1 MLIASLDTLLPRRW
15 GNVSRKKGLAVI
27 CVIALCFSLSA
38 CAAGPNLGDGG
49 VNIDRTTARK
59 SGVNTYRYQRN
70 DGDNNIS
77 RQNPHL
83 RIGDVSRS
91 KNVESRRMEQAA
103 ESISGV
109 ASAKAVIAGGRAT
122 VRLNIAPGMDRSQV
136 QVIEQEV
143 LRQLVALMPRYE
155 FRVTAR

>member
-1 MLIASLDTLLPRRW
+1 MSWKT
-15 GNVSRKKGLAVI
+15 GLSVI
-27 CVIALCFSLSA
+27 CAIAFSFSLSA

-49 VNIDRTTARK
+49 VDVDRTTARK

-77 RQNPHL
+77 RQNPNL
-83 RIGDVSRS
+83 RVGDVSRS
-91 KNVESRRMEQAA
+91 KNAESRRMEQAA
-103 ESISGV
+103 ERVSGV
-109 ASAKAVIAGGRAT
+109 ASARAVIAGGRAT
-122 VRLNIAPGMDRSQV
+122 VRLNIAADVDRSQV

-143 LRQLVALMPRYE
+143 LQQLVALMPRYE